1 MTAHQDPA
9 AGSGGTAHEKRRT
22 LRRKVIWAARIGCA
36 LGERACTVL
45 NISRGG
51 AAVKLDVTLAPCAD
65 VQLQVPGI
73 GRLPAWVA
81 WSNHDRA
88 GIRFGDLSEALAA
101 ALDQA
106 LRGHRPGGA

>member
-1 MTAHQDPA
+1 MTVREDPA
-9 AGSGGTAHEKRRT
+9 AGTGGAPHENRRY

-36 LGERACTVL
+36 LGERSCTVL

-51 AAVKLDVTLAPCAD
+51 AAVKLDVTLDPWAD

-73 GRLPAWVA
+73 GCLPGWVV

-88 GIRFGDLSEALAA
+88 GIRFGDLSEALAG

-106 LRGHRPGGA
+106 LRGRRPGGA